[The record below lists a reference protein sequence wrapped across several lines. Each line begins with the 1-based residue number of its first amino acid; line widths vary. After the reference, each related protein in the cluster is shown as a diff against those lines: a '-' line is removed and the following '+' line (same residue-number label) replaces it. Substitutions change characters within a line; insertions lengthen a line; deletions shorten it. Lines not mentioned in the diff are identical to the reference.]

1 MEPLVLV
8 GYTLA
13 SLVIAWAGRKYR
25 FGFWGY
31 FFACL
36 LLTPMIGAIIVI
48 ASVPV
53 REEEHDE
60 QG

>member
-1 MEPLVLV
+1 MEPLALV

-36 LLTPMIGAIIVI
+36 FFTPLIGAIIVI

-53 REEEHDE
+53 QAEGHDE
-60 QG
+60 QD